1 MVLNKKYRPVA
12 LVILD
17 GWGIAPATS
26 YNGITLAEKPVMDRI
41 EKEYYATTLQASGE
55 IVGLEWGEWGNS
67 EVGHMNMGA
76 GFTVFQEVSKINN
89 AIRDGSFFRNEAF
102 CQAIEHVRQHNSALH
117 IMGLVSSGK
126 VHSYNEHLFSLIDF
140 AKDKGISQLFIH
152 AWLDGRDTPPKSGL
166 DFIRELEGKL
176 QAARI
181 GQIDTLS
188 GRFYAMDRDEHWE
201 RIKLAYEAMVKGQGR
216 HYPNAAAAITDS
228 YQRNVLDEN
237 FVPAIIDSPEH
248 PYRPIQDNDAIIFF
262 NYRPDRAREICQ
274 AFLLPG
280 FNKFSPT
287 GEGEP
292 RLQNLYFAAMN
303 DYGVDLPLHI
313 AFHPQKIEYP
323 LARILSDR
331 GLKQIHAAETE
342 KFAHVTSFFDGG
354 NTKPFPGEEY
364 LLVHSRRDV
373 DTYDQAPEMSAITLT
388 DQLLEKI
395 AANQYDFILLNF
407 ANPDMVA
414 HTGNIEATKLAITT
428 VDTCL
433 GRLLDAIIPLNGAV
447 VVTADHGNAE
457 QLRDPV
463 SGEVEKE
470 HSSNPIPFAIV
481 AEGFDRKN
489 YSPHGVDFG
498 FKPGTPAGVLTDI
511 APTVLELMGLER
523 PSFMTGR
530 SLIF

>member
-12 LVILD
+12 LIILD
-17 GWGIAPATS
+17 GWGIAPASS

-55 IVGLEWGEWGNS
+55 VVGLEWGEMGNS

-76 GFTVFQEVSKINN
+76 GFTVYQEVSRINN

-102 CQAIEHVRQHNSALH
+102 RQAVEHVRKNNSALH

-140 AKDKGISQLFIH
+140 AKDKEVNQLYIH

-166 DFIRELEGKL
+166 GFIDELENKL
-176 QAARI
+176 QAAGV

-188 GRFYAMDRDEHWE
+188 GRFYAMDRDEHWD
-201 RIKLAYEAMVKGQGR
+201 RVKLAYDVMVKGQGS
-216 HYPNAAAAITDS
+216 HYPSAAAAITNS
-228 YQRNVLDEN
+228 YRRNIFDEN
-237 FVPAIIDSPEH
+237 FVPAVIDTPTH
-248 PYRPIQDNDAIIFF
+248 PYRPIQDNDAVIFF
-262 NYRPDRAREICQ
+262 NYRPDRAREICK
-274 AFLLPG
+274 AFLLTG
-280 FNKFSPT
+280 FNKFSST
-287 GEGEP
+287 GDNEP
-292 RLQNLYFAAMN
+292 RLQNLFFTAMN

-313 AFHPQKIEYP
+313 AFYPQKIEYP
-323 LARILSDR
+323 LARIISER

-373 DTYDQAPEMSAITLT
+373 NAYDQAPEMSAAALT
-388 DQLLEKI
+388 DQLIEKI
-395 AANQYDFILLNF
+395 SANQYDFILINF

-414 HTGNIEATKLAITT
+414 HTGNIEATKEAINT
-428 VDTCL
+428 VDVCL

-447 VVTADHGNAE
+447 AVTADHGNAE
-457 QLRDPV
+457 QLRDPET
-463 SGEVEKE
+463 GEIEKE

-481 AEGFDRKN
+481 ASGFERSQ
-489 YSPHGVDFG
+489 YAPPGVDFG
-498 FKPGTPAGVLTDI
+498 FKPGTPLGVLTDV
-511 APTVLELMGLER
+511 APTVLELMGIER